1 LTQDVTSALNLQP
14 AFQVQ
19 DSLIRKADAIFEK
32 EQAFVLEA
40 AKKKPDKAGSAL
52 YVNEH
57 G

>member
-1 LTQDVTSALNLQP
+1 LTQDVTSALHLQP

-19 DSLIRKADAIFEK
+19 ESQMRKADAIFEK

-40 AKKKPDKAGSAL
+40 AKKKPENTKSEL
-52 YVNEH
+52 YINEH